1 MFNFKKED
9 RTKAEQQY
17 AELLESVGKKNKNNK
32 DFVLGEQKDIY
43 DKGLSLDDII
53 SKSEE

>member
-17 AELLESVGKKNKNNK
+17 AELLESVGEKKNKNK
-32 DFVLGEQKDIY
+32 DFVLGEQKEIY
-43 DKGLSLDDII
+43 EKGMSLDDII
-53 SKSEE
+53 SKSE

>member
-17 AELLESVGKKNKNNK
+17 AELLESVGKKNKNK
-32 DFVLGEQKDIY
+32 R
-43 DKGLSLDDII
+43 I
-53 SKSEE
+53 S